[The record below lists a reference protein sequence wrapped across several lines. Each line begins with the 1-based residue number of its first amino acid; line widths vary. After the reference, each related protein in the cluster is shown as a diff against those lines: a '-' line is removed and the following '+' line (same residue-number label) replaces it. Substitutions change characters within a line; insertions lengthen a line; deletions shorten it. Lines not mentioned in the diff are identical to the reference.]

1 MSGMLKDGTNDHALA
16 LPLSGKQRATADS
29 ASVNTS
35 TVVDS
40 IFSPTTKPQAG
51 VVKAMNYS
59 FYGMLSL
66 VVLRIPAC
74 PC

>member
-1 MSGMLKDGTNDHALA
+1 MSGMLKDGTTDYALQESRGRE
-16 LPLSGKQRATADS
+16 LQLILLSSLRF
-29 ASVNTS
+29 

-59 FYGMLSL
+59 FYGRLSL
-66 VVLRIPAC
+66 ILLRIPSY